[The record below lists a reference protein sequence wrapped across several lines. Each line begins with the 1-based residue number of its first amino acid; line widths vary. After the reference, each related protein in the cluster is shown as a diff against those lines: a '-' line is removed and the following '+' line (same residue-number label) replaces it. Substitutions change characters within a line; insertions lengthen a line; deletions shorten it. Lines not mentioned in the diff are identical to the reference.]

1 MDGRTR
7 YNKMVKLL
15 LPLVGKKL
23 RMLEL
28 QRKIMIN
35 IGTSENVVRESLRF
49 MIDTGLVKE
58 TDHLV
63 FKVMNKKLE

>member
-15 LPLVGKKL
+15 KPLVGQKIHMDKI
-23 RMLEL
+23 RF
-28 QRKIMIN
+28 KIMIN
-35 IGTSENVVRESLRF
+35 IGTSEKLITETLRF
-49 MIDTGLVKE
+49 MIDTGLIKE

-63 FKVMNKKLE
+63 FKIQKAELE